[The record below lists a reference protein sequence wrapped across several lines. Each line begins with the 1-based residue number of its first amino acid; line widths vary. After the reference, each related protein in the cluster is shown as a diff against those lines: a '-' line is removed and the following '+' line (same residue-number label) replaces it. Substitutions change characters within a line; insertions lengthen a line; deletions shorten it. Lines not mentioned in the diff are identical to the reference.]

1 MEKKYIEIDIA
12 DLVPYDKNPRRND
25 MAVDDVAES
34 MEQVGYI
41 TPIVIDENRQ
51 ILAGETRC
59 KALKKR
65 RVKRDKVLQVFG
77 LTEEQK
83 KKYRLLDNK
92 VGEIAE
98 WDPELLA
105 GELEEVDFGDFDF
118 GFDELMAELTD
129 TSEEDGAPLS
139 TAVEDDADIVLPEE
153 PKAKRGDVYRLGAHR
168 LMCGDSTDP
177 ADVARLM
184 DGKAADLLLTDPPY
198 NVNYEGGTGLTI
210 QNDNMEDAAFRKF
223 LRDAF
228 ACADGVMKPG
238 ADFYIWHA
246 DSRGAD
252 FRNACADVGWQVRQ
266 CLIWNKNALV
276 LGRQD
281 YQWKHEPCLYGWKDG
296 AAHVWLSDRKQT
308 TVLDFDKPSR
318 SELHPTM
325 KPIQLFDYQV
335 RNSCPVGGVV
345 LDLFNGSGTTI
356 MACEQNNT
364 IAYCMELDEKYVDA
378 TISRWEAFTGQ
389 KAILLD
395 RL

>member
-153 PKAKRGDVYRLGAHR
+153 PKAKRGDIYQLGAHR

-184 DGKAADLLLTDPPY
+184 DGTAADLLLTDPPY

-238 ADFYIWHA
+238 AAFYIWHA
-246 DSRGAD
+246 DSEGYNFRGACHD
-252 FRNACADVGWQVRQ
+252 IGWQVRQ

-281 YQWKHEPCLYGWKDG
+281 YQWKHEPCLYGWKGG
-296 AAHVWLSDRKQT
+296 ASHTWLSDRTQT
-308 TVLDFDKPSR
+308 TVLDFDKPTR
-318 SELHPTM
+318 SEIHPTM
-325 KPIQLFDYQV
+325 KPIGLFDYQI
-335 RNSCPVGGVV
+335 RNSCPVGGAV

-356 MACEQNNT
+356 MACEQNGRR
-364 IAYCMELDEKYVDA
+364 AYTMELDPRYVDA
-378 TISRWEAFTGQ
+378 AIARWEEFTGN
-389 KAILLD
+389 KAVLVNE
-395 RL
+395 

>member
-1 MEKKYIEIDIA
+1 VEKKYIEIDIA

-153 PKAKRGDVYRLGAHR
+153 PKAKRGDIYQLGDHR

-184 DGKAADLLLTDPPY
+184 DGTAADLLLTDPPY

-238 ADFYIWHA
+238 AAFYVWHA
-246 DSRGAD
+246 DSEGYNFRGACHD
-252 FRNACADVGWQVRQ
+252 IGWQVRQ

-281 YQWKHEPCLYGWKDG
+281 YQWKHEPCLYGWKGG
-296 AAHVWLSDRKQT
+296 ASHTWLSDRTQT
-308 TVLDFDKPSR
+308 TVLDFDKPTR
-318 SELHPTM
+318 SEIHPTM
-325 KPIQLFDYQV
+325 KPIGLFDYQI
-335 RNSCPVGGVV
+335 RNSCPVGGAV

-356 MACEQNNT
+356 MACEQNGRS
-364 IAYCMELDEKYVDA
+364 AYTMELDPRYVDA
-378 TISRWEAFTGQ
+378 AIDRWETFTGK
-389 KAILLD
+389 KAIKL
-395 RL
+395 

>member
-153 PKAKRGDVYRLGAHR
+153 PKAKRGDIYQLGAHR

-184 DGKAADLLLTDPPY
+184 GGTQADLLLTDPPY

-238 ADFYIWHA
+238 AAFYIWHA
-246 DSRGAD
+246 DSEGYNFRGACHD
-252 FRNACADVGWQVRQ
+252 IGWQVRQ

-281 YQWKHEPCLYGWKDG
+281 YQWKHEPCLYGWKGG
-296 AAHVWLSDRKQT
+296 ASHTWLSDRTQT
-308 TVLDFDKPSR
+308 TVLDFDKPTR
-318 SELHPTM
+318 SEIHPTM
-325 KPIQLFDYQV
+325 KPIGLFDYQI
-335 RNSCPVGGVV
+335 RNSCPVGSAV

-356 MACEQNNT
+356 MACEQNGRS
-364 IAYCMELDEKYVDA
+364 AYTMELDPRYVDA
-378 TISRWEAFTGQ
+378 AIDRWETFTGK
-389 KAILLD
+389 KAIKL
-395 RL
+395 

>member
-1 MEKKYIEIDIA
+1 VEKKYIEIDIA

-65 RVKRDKVLQVFG
+65 HVKRDKVLQVFG

-153 PKAKRGDVYRLGAHR
+153 PKAKRGDIYQLGAHR

-184 DGKAADLLLTDPPY
+184 DGTAADLLLTDPPY

-238 ADFYIWHA
+238 AAFYIWHA
-246 DSRGAD
+246 DSEGYNFRGACHD
-252 FRNACADVGWQVRQ
+252 IGWQVRQ

-281 YQWKHEPCLYGWKDG
+281 YQWKHEPCLYGWKGG
-296 AAHVWLSDRKQT
+296 ASHTWLSDRTQT
-308 TVLDFDKPSR
+308 TVLDFDKPTR
-318 SELHPTM
+318 SEIHPTM
-325 KPIQLFDYQV
+325 KPIGLFDYQI
-335 RNSCPVGGVV
+335 RNSCPVGGAV

-356 MACEQNNT
+356 MACEQNGRS
-364 IAYCMELDEKYVDA
+364 AYTMELDPRYVDA
-378 TISRWEAFTGQ
+378 AIDRWETFTGK
-389 KAILLD
+389 KAIKL
-395 RL
+395 

>member
-98 WDPELLA
+98 WDLDLLA
-105 GELEEVDFGDFDF
+105 GELEAVDFDGFDF
-118 GFDELMAELTD
+118 GFDDLMADLSD
-129 TSEEDGAPLS
+129 SDGETP
-139 TAVEDDADIVLPEE
+139 TAVEDDYEAELPEE
-153 PKAKRGDVYRLGAHR
+153 PKSKRGDIWQLGRHR
-168 LMCGDSTDP
+168 LMCGDSTDIT
-177 ADVARLM
+177 DVCKLM
-184 DGKAADLLLTDPPY
+184 GDKLADLLLTDPPY

-210 QNDNMEDAAFRKF
+210 QNDNMEDAAFRQF
-223 LRDAF
+223 LCDAF
-228 ACADGVMKPG
+228 KCADAVMKPG
-238 ADFYIWHA
+238 AAFYIWHA
-246 DSRGAD
+246 DSEGFNFRGACHD
-252 FRNACADVGWQVRQ
+252 IGWQVRQ

-281 YQWKHEPCLYGWKDG
+281 YQWKHEPCLYGWKGG
-296 AAHVWLSDRKQT
+296 ASHIWLNDRAQT
-308 TVLDFDKPSR
+308 TVLDYDKPSK
-318 SELHPTM
+318 SDIHPTM
-325 KPIQLFDYQV
+325 KPIPLFDYQIK
-335 RNSCPVGGVV
+335 NSCPNGGIV

-356 MACEQNNT
+356 MACEQNGRC
-364 IAYCMELDEKYVDA
+364 AYCCELDPKYVDA
-378 TISRWEAFTGQ
+378 AIDRWEHFTGE
-389 KAILLD
+389 KAVLVNG
-395 RL
+395 

>member
-1 MEKKYIEIDIA
+1 VEKKYIEIDIA
-12 DLVPYDKNPRRND
+12 DLIPYDRNPRRND

-65 RVKRDKVLQVFG
+65 HVKRDKVLQVFG

-98 WDPELLA
+98 WDAELLA

-118 GFDELMAELTD
+118 GFDDLMAELTD
-129 TSEEDGAPLS
+129 SSDISDNPLS
-139 TAVEDDADIVLPEE
+139 PAVEDDHDIVLPED
-153 PKAKRGDVYRLGAHR
+153 PKAKRGDIYQLGAHR

-184 DGKAADLLLTDPPY
+184 GGTQADLLLTDPPY

-210 QNDNMEDAAFRKF
+210 QNDNMEDAEFRKF

-228 ACADGVMKPG
+228 QCADGAMKPG
-238 ADFYIWHA
+238 AAFYIWHA
-246 DSRGAD
+246 DSEGYNFRGACHD
-252 FRNACADVGWQVRQ
+252 IGWQVRQ

-281 YQWKHEPCLYGWKDG
+281 YQWKHEPCLYGWKAG
-296 AAHVWLSDRKQT
+296 AAHTWLNDRTQT

-318 SELHPTM
+318 SDIHPTM
-325 KPIQLFDYQV
+325 KPIGLFDYQI
-335 RNSCPVGGVV
+335 RNSCPAGGAV

-356 MACEQNNT
+356 MACEQNGRS
-364 IAYCMELDEKYVDA
+364 AYTMELDPRYVDA
-378 TISRWEAFTGQ
+378 AIERWESFTGG
-389 KAILLD
+389 KAVLVNE
-395 RL
+395 

>member
-65 RVKRDKVLQVFG
+65 HVKRDKVLQVFG

-153 PKAKRGDVYRLGAHR
+153 PKAKRGDIYQLGAHR

-238 ADFYIWHA
+238 AAFYIWHA
-246 DSRGAD
+246 DSEGYNFRGACHD
-252 FRNACADVGWQVRQ
+252 IGWQVRQ

-281 YQWKHEPCLYGWKDG
+281 YQWKHEPCLYGWKGG
-296 AAHVWLSDRKQT
+296 ASHTWLSDRTQT
-308 TVLDFDKPSR
+308 TVLDFDKPTR
-318 SELHPTM
+318 SEIHPTM
-325 KPIQLFDYQV
+325 KPIGLFDYQI
-335 RNSCPVGGVV
+335 RNSCPVGGAV

-356 MACEQNNT
+356 MACEQNGRS
-364 IAYCMELDEKYVDA
+364 AYTMELDPRYVDA
-378 TISRWEAFTGQ
+378 AIDRWETFTGK
-389 KAILLD
+389 KAIKL
-395 RL
+395 

>member
-153 PKAKRGDVYRLGAHR
+153 PKARRGDIYQLGTHR

-228 ACADGVMKPG
+228 ACSDGVMKPG
-238 ADFYIWHA
+238 AAFYIWHA
-246 DSRGAD
+246 DSEGYNFRGACHD
-252 FRNACADVGWQVRQ
+252 IGWQVRQ

-281 YQWKHEPCLYGWKDG
+281 YQWKHEPCLYGWKGG
-296 AAHVWLSDRKQT
+296 ASHTWLSDRTQT
-308 TVLDFDKPSR
+308 TVLDFDKPTR
-318 SELHPTM
+318 SEIHPTM
-325 KPIQLFDYQV
+325 KPIGLFDYQI
-335 RNSCPVGGVV
+335 RNSCPVGGAV

-356 MACEQNNT
+356 MACEQNGRS
-364 IAYCMELDEKYVDA
+364 AYTMELDPRYVDA
-378 TISRWEAFTGQ
+378 AIDRWETFTGK
-389 KAILLD
+389 KAIKL
-395 RL
+395 

>member
-153 PKAKRGDVYRLGAHR
+153 PKAKRGDIYQLGAHR

-238 ADFYIWHA
+238 AAFYIWHA

-266 CLIWNKNALV
+266 CLVWNKNALV

-296 AAHVWLSDRKQT
+296 AAHAWLSDRKQT

-335 RNSCPVGGVV
+335 CNSCPVGGVV

-356 MACEQNNT
+356 MACEQNNR

>member
-153 PKAKRGDVYRLGAHR
+153 PKAKRGDIYQLGAHR

-198 NVNYEGGTGLTI
+198 NVNYEGGTGMTI

-238 ADFYIWHA
+238 AAFYIWHA

-296 AAHVWLSDRKQT
+296 AAHVWLSNRKQT

-335 RNSCPVGGVV
+335 RNSCQVGGIV

-356 MACEQNNT
+356 MACEQNNR

-378 TISRWEAFTGQ
+378 TISRWETFTGQ
-389 KAILLD
+389 KAILLE

>member
-1 MEKKYIEIDIA
+1 VEKKYIEIDIA

-65 RVKRDKVLQVFG
+65 HVKRDKVLQVFG

-153 PKAKRGDVYRLGAHR
+153 PKAKRGDIYQLGTHR

-184 DGKAADLLLTDPPY
+184 DGTAADLLLTDPPY

-238 ADFYIWHA
+238 AAFYIWHA
-246 DSRGAD
+246 DSEGYNFRGACHD
-252 FRNACADVGWQVRQ
+252 IGWQVRQ

-281 YQWKHEPCLYGWKDG
+281 YQWKHEPCLYGWKGG
-296 AAHVWLSDRKQT
+296 ASHTWLSDRTQT
-308 TVLDFDKPSR
+308 TVLDFDKPTR
-318 SELHPTM
+318 SEIHPTM
-325 KPIQLFDYQV
+325 KPIGLFDYQI
-335 RNSCPVGGVV
+335 RNSCPVGGAV

-356 MACEQNNT
+356 MACEQNGRS
-364 IAYCMELDEKYVDA
+364 AYTMELDPRYVDA
-378 TISRWEAFTGQ
+378 AIDRWETFTGK
-389 KAILLD
+389 KAIKL
-395 RL
+395 

>member
-65 RVKRDKVLQVFG
+65 RVKREKVLQVFG

-153 PKAKRGDVYRLGAHR
+153 PKAKRGDIYQLGAHR

-228 ACADGVMKPG
+228 ACADAVMKPG
-238 ADFYIWHA
+238 AAFYIWHA
-246 DSRGAD
+246 DSEGYNFRGACHD
-252 FRNACADVGWQVRQ
+252 IGWQVRQ
-266 CLIWNKNALV
+266 CLIWKKNALV

-281 YQWKHEPCLYGWKDG
+281 YQWKHEPCLYGWKAG
-296 AAHVWLSDRKQT
+296 AAHTWLNDRTQT

-318 SELHPTM
+318 SDIHPTM
-325 KPIQLFDYQV
+325 KPIGLFDYQI
-335 RNSCPVGGVV
+335 RNSCPVGGAV

-356 MACEQNNT
+356 MACEQNGRS
-364 IAYCMELDEKYVDA
+364 AYTMELDPRYVDA
-378 TISRWEAFTGQ
+378 AIARWEAFTGN
-389 KAILLD
+389 KAVLVNE
-395 RL
+395 

>member
-139 TAVEDDADIVLPEE
+139 TAVEDDADIVLPED
-153 PKAKRGDVYRLGAHR
+153 PKAKRGDIYQLGTHR

-238 ADFYIWHA
+238 AAFYIWHA
-246 DSRGAD
+246 DSEGYNFRGACHD
-252 FRNACADVGWQVRQ
+252 IGWQVRQ

-281 YQWKHEPCLYGWKDG
+281 YQWKHEPCLYGWKGG
-296 AAHVWLSDRKQT
+296 ASHTWLSDRTQT
-308 TVLDFDKPSR
+308 TVLDFDKPTR
-318 SELHPTM
+318 SEIHPTM
-325 KPIQLFDYQV
+325 KPIGLFDYQI
-335 RNSCPVGGVV
+335 RNSCPVGGAV

-356 MACEQNNT
+356 MACEQNGRS
-364 IAYCMELDEKYVDA
+364 AYTMELDPRYVDA
-378 TISRWEAFTGQ
+378 AIARWEEFTGN
-389 KAILLD
+389 KAVLVNE
-395 RL
+395 